1 MYLQLIFFAPLDTE
15 DIGSYY
21 ISLNMLYSRI
31 LDPQPTIAANIKI
44 PVIVT
49 E

>member
-21 ISLNMLYSRI
+21 ISLNTLYSRT